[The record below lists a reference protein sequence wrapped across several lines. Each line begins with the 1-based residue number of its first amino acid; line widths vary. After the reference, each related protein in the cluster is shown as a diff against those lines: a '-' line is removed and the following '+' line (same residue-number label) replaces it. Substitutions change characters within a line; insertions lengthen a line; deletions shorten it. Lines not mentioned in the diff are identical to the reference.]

1 MPVRRYD
8 DFAAA
13 EQDLWLDSSDPQL
26 GEQIRRVWSF
36 AERFTPRARAG
47 VTRIEIG
54 NASAEGGATPVHSS
68 TPATT
73 SSVMRSSAD
82 DRTHYPRS

>member
-13 EQDLWLDSSDPQL
+13 EEDLWLDSSDPRL

-36 AERFTPRARAG
+36 AERFTPRARGG
-47 VTRIEIG
+47 VTRIAIG
-54 NASAEGGATPVHSS
+54 KPSAEAGATPFTRVH
-68 TPATT
+68 
-73 SSVMRSSAD
+73 RS
-82 DRTHYPRS
+82 

>member
-1 MPVRRYD
+1 MSVRRYD
-8 DFAAA
+8 DFMAAA
-13 EQDLWLDSSDPQL
+13 EEDLWLDSSDPQL

-54 NASAEGGATPVHSS
+54 TAGLEEAPHPL
-68 TPATT
+68 TPACTLRRERQ
-73 SSVMRSSAD
+73 SR
-82 DRTHYPRS
+82 

>member
-1 MPVRRYD
+1 MSVRRYD

-13 EQDLWLDSSDPQL
+13 EEDLWLDSSDPQL

-47 VTRIEIG
+47 VTRIEIRTADSE
-54 NASAEGGATPVHSS
+54 NGATPAP
-68 TPATT
+68 PAH
-73 SSVMRSSAD
+73 RL
-82 DRTHYPRS
+82 

>member
-8 DFAAA
+8 DFTAA
-13 EQDLWLDSSDPQL
+13 EQDLWLDSSDPRL

-36 AERFTPRARAG
+36 AERFTPRARGG

-54 NASAEGGATPVHSS
+54 TASVEAGATPVHAP
-68 TPATT
+68 TPPTT
-73 SSVMRSSAD
+73 SPLTRSS
-82 DRTHYPRS
+82 S

>member
-13 EQDLWLDSSDPQL
+13 EEDLWLDSSDPRL

-36 AERFTPRARAG
+36 AERFTPRARVG

-54 NASAEGGATPVHSS
+54 NVRTGPPPPTTPTAPH
-68 TPATT
+68 
-73 SSVMRSSAD
+73 
-82 DRTHYPRS
+82 

>member
-1 MPVRRYD
+1 MSVRRYE

-13 EQDLWLDSSDPQL
+13 EEDLWLDSSDPQL

-54 NASAEGGATPVHSS
+54 TAGAEDGTTPF
-68 TPATT
+68 TPTQ
-73 SSVMRSSAD
+73 RL
-82 DRTHYPRS
+82 

>member
-13 EQDLWLDSSDPQL
+13 EQDLWLDSADPQL

-36 AERFTPRARAG
+36 AERFTPPARPG

-54 NASAEGGATPVHSS
+54 NASTADHARPVRSS
-68 TPATT
+68 TPAT
-73 SSVMRSSAD
+73 
-82 DRTHYPRS
+82 